1 MDLRVRPRVPHALRS
16 GKKTVSVPNE
26 TELFRVQEELFRV
39 QEELFR
45 VQKELFRVQ
54 KQLFRVQK
62 ELFRVQKELFR
73 VQKET
78 RPAQGNKSCGMREK
92 RPKVLEKGDLQH

>member
-1 MDLRVRPRVPHALRS
+1 VDLRVRPRVPHALRS

-26 TELFRVQEELFRV
+26 TELFRVQ
-39 QEELFR
+39 
-45 VQKELFRVQ
+45 
-54 KQLFRVQK
+54 KQ
-62 ELFRVQKELFR
+62 LFRVQKELFR

-92 RPKVLEKGDLQH
+92 RPKVLEKRDLRH